1 MFFDEVFDSELG
13 AESRFGGA
21 AQGRVDENARITPWA
36 LFFSRFLTTVLIF
49 FLHLVRL
56 RPWVAFSRAFALLLI
71 SSAHKVCSEA
81 FFGMAGIFQ
90 ASAKASGISFLVLL
104 LIVLNFSA
112 ILSSTCHSES
122 S

>member
-56 RPWVAFSRAFALLLI
+56 RPWVAFSRAFALLLTQRGAFRYGGKFPSFCEGVGHI
-71 SSAHKVCSEA
+71 
-81 FFGMAGIFQ
+81 FFGFATN
-90 ASAKASGISFLVLL
+90 SSEFL
-104 LIVLNFSA
+104 
-112 ILSSTCHSES
+112 CHFVKHLP
-122 S
+122 